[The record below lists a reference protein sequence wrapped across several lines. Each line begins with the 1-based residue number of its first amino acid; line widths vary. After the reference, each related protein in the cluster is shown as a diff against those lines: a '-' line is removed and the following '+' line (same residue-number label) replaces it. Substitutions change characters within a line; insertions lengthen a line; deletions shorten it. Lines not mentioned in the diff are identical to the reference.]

1 MKSTAHGILSDMEIE
16 ELVEL
21 KDCISTNLTH
31 DLSLIPRRPLTGN
44 DDLDWVRSAVDDYR
58 IHEVSDERLAML
70 KYIIG
75 RIQGKGR
82 KSSLPVTQDMIE
94 RANAYPIRELYIE
107 NDYSRTKQR
116 GLLKCPFHPDATAS
130 LSFNKYNRF
139 KCFGCDAKGSAIDF
153 YMKLNSATFVQAVRA
168 LCG

>member
-1 MKSTAHGILSDMEIE
+1 MKSTAHGILSDMDIE
-16 ELVEL
+16 ELVTL

-31 DLSLIPRRPLTGN
+31 DLNQYQRRLPTGDEN
-44 DDLDWVRSAVDDYR
+44 LDWVRREVDDY
-58 IHEVSDERLAML
+58 IVKQIIGDRLDTI
-70 KYIIG
+70 KYIVR
-75 RIQGKGR
+75 RIEGHGR

-94 RANAYPIRELYIE
+94 RANAYPIRDLYVG
-107 NDYSRTKQR
+107 DAPAR
-116 GLLKCPFHPDATAS
+116 GLVRCPFHPDATAS

-153 YMKLNSATFVQAVRA
+153 YMRLHNVKFVEAVRA